1 MNIKIICLGWLLGLS
16 LQTTVTYSQSKK
28 IKQIVGWGKYTQ
40 DQKQAQKFFVKQFN
54 RRGNLKREQDFR
66 LYIDNTYTYNKNNQL
81 LKLEGYEGETS
92 FIIRYKYGKSVTTK
106 QLETASGK
114 KSNTHTYYNKK
125 RKVIEKKMYEGQKLY
140 KRIVYNYNRRDSLI
154 GEMHYIYTGKQRK
167 SHKVIYTYDSKTQK
181 RLRRNEYDSNQ
192 KIIEKTVYQYN
203 KQGDLTKVSQVF
215 PQRKRSDYNTTTTYL
230 YKQGKLWQVVS
241 KGKNNQYESRKIY
254 KNGKLIRTRKY
265 ENDKLIELVDY
276 QYTYY

>member
-1 MNIKIICLGWLLGLS
+1 
-16 LQTTVTYSQSKK
+16 
-28 IKQIVGWGKYTQ
+28 
-40 DQKQAQKFFVKQFN
+40 
-54 RRGNLKREQDFR
+54 
-66 LYIDNTYTYNKNNQL
+66 
-81 LKLEGYEGETS
+81 
-92 FIIRYKYGKSVTTK
+92 
-106 QLETASGK
+106 
-114 KSNTHTYYNKK
+114 
-125 RKVIEKKMYEGQKLY
+125 MYEGQKLY

-254 KNGKLIRTRKY
+254 KNGILIRTRKY

-276 QYTYY
+276 QYIYY